1 VFLRE
6 IALIKLEEQISIVDP
21 EHFGYNFDSDL
32 LCGEKRSSLFLNS
45 YFYIIIIYFSDK
57 GKTL

>member
-21 EHFGYNFDSDL
+21 ELGYNFYSDL
-32 LCGEKRSSLFLNS
+32 LCGEKRSSLFFNS
-45 YFYIIIIYFSDK
+45 YIYIIIIYFPNK